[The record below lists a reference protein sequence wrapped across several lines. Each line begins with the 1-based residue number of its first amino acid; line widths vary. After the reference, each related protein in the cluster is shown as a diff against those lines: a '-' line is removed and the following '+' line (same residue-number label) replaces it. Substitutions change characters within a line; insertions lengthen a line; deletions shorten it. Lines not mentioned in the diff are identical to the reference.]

1 MSVFKDIPDTNS
13 NYQIS
18 KEGIIFSKRRQ
29 GNKGGVIK
37 QLRNRNGYLY
47 SDIYVDG
54 KKKKIYIHRAVAL
67 AFLDNPENKP
77 CINHKDGNKLNNSV
91 ENLEWCTYS
100 ENMKHA
106 VSKGLNKIPRL
117 SGSEHPMHKLTEENV
132 YKIRELFVKG

>member
-1 MSVFKDIPDTNS
+1 MEMSVFKDIPDTNS

-29 GNKGGVIK
+29 
-37 QLRNRNGYLY
+37 
-47 SDIYVDG
+47 
-54 KKKKIYIHRAVAL
+54 
-67 AFLDNPENKP
+67 
-77 CINHKDGNKLNNSV
+77 GNKLNNSV

-117 SGSEHPMHKLTEENV
+117 SGFEHHMHKLTEENV